1 MFGEKIFKI
10 SYDKEK
16 YKTVLKLK
24 LFLITI
30 LCMVLLTGCD
40 VKDEFPGETL
50 VEETSTVSE
59 NLLQTETKSN
69 AENVTA
75 VTNETESEKVMTEI
89 DMLMQQM
96 TLRQKVGQLFIVRP
110 DSLDM
115 SQTKEQVSS
124 ADAAGAAML
133 TDAMTDTL
141 KDYPVGGVV
150 MFAKNIT
157 SPQQI
162 ITFNESLQN
171 ASDIPLFIAVDEEG
185 GLVSRLANHKAFDL
199 QKYESAAAV
208 GAGNDVSA
216 AWEMGSTIGSYL
228 KKYGFNMDFAPD
240 ADVNTNPNNPVIGTR
255 AFSSDAN
262 IAAQMAGA
270 MADGLEEQEI
280 IPVFKHFP
288 GHGDTAEDS
297 HKSIAVSY
305 KTAEEMENCEWLPF
319 EEAGSEDC
327 IMVGHIAVP
336 DINNDFTP
344 ATMSYKIVTEILK
357 GQLDFQGLIITDSLS
372 MQAVTNDY
380 DSGEAALL
388 ALEAGCD
395 LLLMPEDFP
404 EAFDAVMDAV
414 ENGTISE
421 QRLDES
427 VRRIL
432 QFKQKYGILA
442 Y

>member
-1 MFGEKIFKI
+1 MFREKIFKL
-10 SYDKEK
+10 SYDKGK

-24 LFLITI
+24 QFLITI

-40 VKDEFPGETL
+40 VKDAFPGETL
-50 VEETSTVSE
+50 VEETSVVSE
-59 NLLQTETKSN
+59 SLLQTETKSN

-124 ADAAGAAML
+124 ADAAGATML
-133 TDAMTDTL
+133 TDAMTDSL

-157 SPQQI
+157 SPEQI

-171 ASDIPLFIAVDEEG
+171 VSDIPLFIAVDEEG

-344 ATMSYKIVTEILK
+344 ATMSYKIVTDILK